1 MDTPLDNPDMEIL
14 IDGKSFVQDGTHKAG
29 YAAVLRAEQVLE
41 ANLYPPHPPA
51 RISKRQRAE
60 DKYLH

>member
-1 MDTPLDNPDMEIL
+1 MDTPLDNPDIEIFTDGSSFVR
-14 IDGKSFVQDGTHKAG
+14 DGKRKAG

-41 ANLYPPHPPA
+41 ANLDPPHPPA